1 MRIRNHLLS
10 KLLVQTVFVLS
21 FASITTFA
29 DELKDIS
36 QMAENGQQAA
46 ALERINT
53 YLAANPKDAQ
63 AMFIKGIILAE
74 SNKRDDADRK
84 SVV

>member
-1 MRIRNHLLS
+1 MTIRNLLLL
-10 KLLVQTVFVLS
+10 KLLAPCILALS
-21 FASITTFA
+21 FASVAVA

-36 QMAENGQQAA
+36 QMAESGQQAA

-63 AMFIKGIILAE
+63 AMFMNFGR
-74 SNKRDDADRK
+74 KRQT
-84 SVV
+84 